1 VTSPTGTARPS
12 PAGTL
17 AGNGPPTVTPTLT
30 ACITDAVGS
39 ASCIVHALRD
49 GPTTERCDDRCINV
63 YELLGWPLAGS
74 DPGRDRRA
82 SPAGNGAVMGHKRT
96 NIEIDEGLV
105 AEAMERYG
113 TRTMRE
119 TVDLALRVLVGEP
132 MSTED
137 ALALRGSGWEG
148 DLEQQRAG
156 WDGTRGGSL
165 AAIDGTT
172 ADATSTAE

>member
-1 VTSPTGTARPS
+1 
-12 PAGTL
+12 
-17 AGNGPPTVTPTLT
+17 
-30 ACITDAVGS
+30 
-39 ASCIVHALRD
+39 
-49 GPTTERCDDRCINV
+49 
-63 YELLGWPLAGS
+63 
-74 DPGRDRRA
+74 
-82 SPAGNGAVMGHKRT
+82 MGHKRT